1 VQDPDISGAPDSAG
15 ANAGRAERQKIGC
28 FREMFARPDVPP
40 VCGAFRRMTQAV
52 DGKLQG
58 IEIATNSN
66 RQGFIARKETGLELL
81 ANTLLKVR

>member
-1 VQDPDISGAPDSAG
+1 
-15 ANAGRAERQKIGC
+15 
-28 FREMFARPDVPP
+28 
-40 VCGAFRRMTQAV
+40 MTQAV